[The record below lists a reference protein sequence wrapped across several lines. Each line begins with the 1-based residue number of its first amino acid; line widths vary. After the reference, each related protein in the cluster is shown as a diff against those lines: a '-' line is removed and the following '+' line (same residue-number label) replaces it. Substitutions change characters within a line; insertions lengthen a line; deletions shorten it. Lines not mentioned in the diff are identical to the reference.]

1 MIGTS
6 LGATVALEHGLQLTT
21 IGPDGNW
28 APYCFNGETRPDLI
42 VGISGC
48 YHRSG
53 FHLQRYTNLDASLV
67 MIAGDSDDE
76 CTAEETER
84 AVAELDGAGWDVS
97 YVLLEGAN
105 HHTPIFH
112 DVIDGEYVLVA
123 EDPAGEATVQAI
135 LDSIA
140 AAES

>member
-6 LGATVALEHGLQLTT
+6 LGATVALEHGLQLQQL
-21 IGPDGNW
+21 GPDGS
-28 APYCFNGETRPDLI
+28 YDKCFSGETRPDLI

-53 FHLQRYTNLDASLV
+53 FSMGRYTNTDASLL
-67 MIAGDSDDE
+67 MIAGDSDSE

-84 AVAELDGAGWDVS
+84 TVAELDVAGWDVS
-97 YVLLEGAN
+97 YLLLEGAN

-123 EDPAGEATVQAI
+123 GDPAGEATVQAI